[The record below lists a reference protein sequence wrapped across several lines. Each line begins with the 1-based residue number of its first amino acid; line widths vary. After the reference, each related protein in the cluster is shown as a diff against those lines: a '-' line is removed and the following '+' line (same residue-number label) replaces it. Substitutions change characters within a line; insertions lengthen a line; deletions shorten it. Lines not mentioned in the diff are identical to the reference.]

1 MLCIN
6 NIFAQETEN
15 PIITRSAE
23 EIKAEIEQVRQELH
37 TATIKNSIT
46 QYSAD
51 RLTLEEKIA
60 KESATLPIKNKLAD
74 LEYDL
79 AIAEGRVIKLFDAL
93 EERSIN
99 YSVKGY
105 NLEVGDILL
114 IKPKPWKRMKFTV
127 LWDWFQH
134 AMLVIDNNR
143 VIEAVWFWEDS
154 RFRSLDDVFSVNEI
168 KNYSEVMVL
177 RVPKLTNDEKN
188 RLVDYSKKNLYKRP
202 YPKNT
207 YDLYISKY
215 AMDRFYCSSLVWR
228 LYKSWVRFIDLDCDN
243 SLVTWSEVVWPVD
256 LISDKVIRYSLY
268 Y

>member
-1 MLCIN
+1 MSRQLDQLSKNIYLKNFLIIKKKIFSLAIILAMLCTN

-51 RLTLEEKIA
+51 RLTIEEKIA

-114 IKPKPWKRMKFTV
+114 IKPKP
-127 LWDWFQH
+127 
-134 AMLVIDNNR
+134 
-143 VIEAVWFWEDS
+143 
-154 RFRSLDDVFSVNEI
+154 
-168 KNYSEVMVL
+168 
-177 RVPKLTNDEKN
+177 
-188 RLVDYSKKNLYKRP
+188 
-202 YPKNT
+202 
-207 YDLYISKY
+207 
-215 AMDRFYCSSLVWR
+215 
-228 LYKSWVRFIDLDCDN
+228 
-243 SLVTWSEVVWPVD
+243 
-256 LISDKVIRYSLY
+256 
-268 Y
+268 

>member
-1 MLCIN
+1 MLCTN

-51 RLTLEEKIA
+51 RLTIEEKIA

-114 IKPKPWKRMKFTV
+114 IKPKP
-127 LWDWFQH
+127 
-134 AMLVIDNNR
+134 
-143 VIEAVWFWEDS
+143 
-154 RFRSLDDVFSVNEI
+154 
-168 KNYSEVMVL
+168 
-177 RVPKLTNDEKN
+177 
-188 RLVDYSKKNLYKRP
+188 
-202 YPKNT
+202 
-207 YDLYISKY
+207 
-215 AMDRFYCSSLVWR
+215 
-228 LYKSWVRFIDLDCDN
+228 
-243 SLVTWSEVVWPVD
+243 
-256 LISDKVIRYSLY
+256 
-268 Y
+268 